1 MASMPNSTRQ
11 VNPTST
17 MSRVV
22 IGGIDTHKDLHVA
35 AVIDTA
41 ETVLATHSFSTTR
54 AGYRAL
60 VKWLR
65 TFGDVAKIGVEGT
78 GSYGAGICRHLI
90 DAGIEVLEV
99 DRPDRS
105 DRRRKGKDDDLDAIS
120 AARAAL
126 HGRRVSIPKSKDGAV
141 ESLRVLRVTRQTA
154 IRARRNALQL
164 LRMTIVAAPEE
175 LRDQVRNLTRMQLI
189 RTCAAWR
196 PETTNAADP
205 VAATRIALKSLARR
219 ILELGD
225 EIAALDELIE
235 PLVTALAPQLLAR
248 VGIGIEIAGQ
258 LLVTAGDNPD
268 RLRSEASFAM
278 LCGVAP
284 LPASSGMTRRHRLQP
299 RRGPASQLR
308 TAPGRD
314 QPDPHRREN
323 PGLRRQ
329 EDRRGTLQAGDHP
342 LPEALPGPRGLLPAQ
357 RTSRRTLTGSPD
369 RGLAPLPV
377 PPSLPTPPARRR
389 GQHAAEPT
397 LTDQGLTAP
406 STGT

>member
-1 MASMPNSTRQ
+1 MASMPNSTSQ
-11 VNPTST
+11 VNLTST

-22 IGGIDTHKDLHVA
+22 GGIDTHKDLHVV

-60 VKWLR
+60 VRWMR
-65 TFGDVAKIGVEGT
+65 SFGDVSKIGVEGT
-78 GSYGAGICRHLI
+78 GSYRAGICRHLV
-90 DAGIEVLEV
+90 DAGMEVLEV

-105 DRRRKGKDDDLDAIS
+105 DRRRKGTDDDLDAIS

-164 LRMTIVAAPEE
+164 LRMTIVAAAEE

-235 PLVTALAPQLLAR
+235 PLVTA
-248 VGIGIEIAGQ
+248 
-258 LLVTAGDNPD
+258 GDNRD

-284 LPASSGMTRRHRLQP
+284 LPASSGMTRRHRLN
-299 RRGPASQLR
+299 RGGDRQANSALHLAVISRIRIDKRTQAYVAKKTAEGHSKLEIIRCLKRYLAREVFYLLNAPA
-308 TAPGRD
+308 
-314 QPDPHRREN
+314 H
-323 PGLRRQ
+323 
-329 EDRRGTLQAGDHP
+329 
-342 LPEALPGPRGLLPAQ
+342 LPA
-357 RTSRRTLTGSPD
+357 
-369 RGLAPLPV
+369 
-377 PPSLPTPPARRR
+377 
-389 GQHAAEPT
+389 
-397 LTDQGLTAP
+397 
-406 STGT
+406 

>member
-1 MASMPNSTRQ
+1 MSSMPNPTIPANPST
-11 VNPTST
+11 
-17 MSRVV
+17 SRVV
-22 IGGIDTHKDLHVA
+22 VGGIDTHKDLHVA

-41 ETVLATHSFSTTR
+41 EMVLATHSFSTTR

-60 VKWLR
+60 IKWMR
-65 TFGDVAKIGVEGT
+65 SFGDITKIGVEGT
-78 GSYGAGICRHLI
+78 GSYGAGICRHLV

-126 HGRRVSIPKSKDGAV
+126 HGRRISTPKSKDGAV

-164 LRMTIVAAPEE
+164 LRMTIVAAPDE

-196 PETTNAADP
+196 PELSNAADP
-205 VAATRIALKSLARR
+205 VAANRIALKSLARR

-225 EIAALDELIE
+225 EIAGLDQLIE
-235 PLVTALAPQLLAR
+235 PLVKALAPLLLER
-248 VGIGIEIAGQ
+248 VGIGIEVAGQ
-258 LLVTAGDNPD
+258 LLVTAGDNRD

-284 LPASSGMTRRHRLQP
+284 LPASSGLTRRHRLN
-299 RRGPASQLR
+299 RGGDRQANSALHLAVISRLR
-308 TAPGRD
+308 VDQRTKDYVAKKTAEGHSKLEIIRCLKRYLAREVYYLLNNPN
-314 QPDPHRREN
+314 PTITTSPCHHLTHRRASAAVN
-323 PGLRRQ
+323 TRPGN
-329 EDRRGTLQAGDHP
+329 T
-342 LPEALPGPRGLLPAQ
+342 
-357 RTSRRTLTGSPD
+357 
-369 RGLAPLPV
+369 
-377 PPSLPTPPARRR
+377 PPSPT
-389 GQHAAEPT
+389 
-397 LTDQGLTAP
+397 TAL
-406 STGT
+406 